1 MTSLFTV
8 RKHDQA
14 VCTTMT
20 SKSLP
25 KHLCMFPEPIYISV
39 SNISICLMSSAPN
52 VGSCQATELGDDSPD
67 SDPICCYSKK
77 NEMVLLKLS

>member
-20 SKSLP
+20 YKSLP
-25 KHLCMFPEPIYISV
+25 KHLFMFPKPIYISV

-52 VGSCQATELGDDSPD
+52 VCSCQATELGDDSPD
-67 SDPICCYSKK
+67 SDPICCYSK
-77 NEMVLLKLS
+77 EMVLLKLS